1 MYNTLEELIESHKN
15 VLKLGLEDEVQ
26 DMWIEEAEKYLGFK
40 LPNSYKWFS
49 KKYEYVFLLG
59 ESTKIISSPEDRDL
73 MDVDVTYTY
82 FDYLKKNRFSKD
94 QFVIYENSEEI
105 YYLLIDESKE
115 MAEYTVYLKKQWD
128 GQDELFTVNFVDFLE
143 IMIRFELG
151 LKPKR

>member
-15 VLKLGLEDEVQ
+15 VLKLGIKGRVQ
-26 DMWIEEAEKYLGFK
+26 DSWIEEAEKYLGFK

-49 KKYEYVFLLG
+49 KKYESIFLFG

-82 FDYLKKNRFSKD
+82 FDYLKKNRFDKD

-105 YYLLIDESKE
+105 YYFLIDESKE
-115 MAEYTVYLKKQWD
+115 GAEYTVYLKNQWD
-128 GQDELFTVNFVDFLE
+128 DQDELFAENFVDFLE

-151 LKPKR
+151 LKPKK